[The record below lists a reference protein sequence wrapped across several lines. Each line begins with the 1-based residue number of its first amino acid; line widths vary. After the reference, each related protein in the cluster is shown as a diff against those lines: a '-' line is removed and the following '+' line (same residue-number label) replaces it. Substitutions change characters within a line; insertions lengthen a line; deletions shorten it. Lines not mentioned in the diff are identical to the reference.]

1 MHVVFKKLEQ
11 LPKNHYGGVTM
22 RDARDCAEGA
32 KSPRFHP
39 EMRITEASGAL
50 GSNLVPLGS
59 VP

>member
-1 MHVVFKKLEQ
+1 
-11 LPKNHYGGVTM
+11 M
-22 RDARDCAEGA
+22 RYARDCAEGA